1 MDAAWQNILLMLL
14 CYAYIVVLILVSDR
28 LPLLEAARR
37 KFLHAMIG
45 NLPFI
50 IPFFTASIYPFLV
63 ASPFILVT
71 FFVTPYSPIKGLAER
86 LPGLANITEEGHHM
100 GLVLYAISYSILAY
114 LFGAEPYVIAAGI
127 LPMAYGDSLAA
138 LVGARYGRHRYRVFE
153 TKSLEG
159 SAAMFVGSLAALG
172 LSLVYFSYLYGFSL
186 GSQLI
191 SILTVA
197 AVATV
202 AEAISPK
209 GLDNIAVPLT
219 CALTYVLM
227 SGGT

>member
-1 MDAAWQNILLMLL
+1 MLA
-14 CYAYIVVLILVSDR
+14 CYAYIVSLIIVSSR
-28 LPLLEAARR
+28 LPVPRNASR

-71 FFVTPYSPIKGLAER
+71 FLVTPYSPVKGLGDK
-86 LPGLANITEEGHHM
+86 LPGLADITEEGHHL
-100 GLVLYAISYSILAY
+100 GLVLYAISYSVLAY
-114 LFGAEPYVIAAGI
+114 LFSLEPYVIAAGI

-138 LVGARYGRHRYRVFE
+138 LIGRRYGKHRYKVFE
-153 TKSLEG
+153 SKSLEG
-159 SAAMFVGSLAALG
+159 SAAMFTGSLAAFG

-186 GSQLI
+186 GSRLVQV
-191 SILTVA
+191 LTVA

-202 AEAISPK
+202 AEAVSPK

-227 SGGT
+227 SGGA